1 MPRAEKEAKVR
12 EIAEQLKSAEAA
24 VLTGYRGLTVQDS
37 GELRAALA
45 DVDTRL
51 SVVKNSLAMLA
62 VKEAGFDDL
71 TRMFDGPTAVAYI
84 KGDAVAAA
92 KRMVEQARRFPVLEI
107 RGGFAEGRILD
118 ADQIRSL
125 ATLDTREVMLAKLA
139 GLGKMQ
145 MARAA
150 FMFQALQS
158 RFALLL
164 QALKEK
170 LPEAPADE
178 AAPAEAEPATG
189 GEEPAAEPAASAEE
203 PAGEAAA
210 PAEDEPDA
218 ERPADTPAPETTPD
232 EPEPAEP
239 QPGSPEPDAQTEAAP
254 AAEETTEA
262 TATEGE
268 S

>member
-178 AAPAEAEPATG
+178 AAPADAEPAAPAEPAAEAADSA
-189 GEEPAAEPAASAEE
+189 EEPAAEPAAT
-203 PAGEAAA
+203 
-210 PAEDEPDA
+210 AEDEPDA